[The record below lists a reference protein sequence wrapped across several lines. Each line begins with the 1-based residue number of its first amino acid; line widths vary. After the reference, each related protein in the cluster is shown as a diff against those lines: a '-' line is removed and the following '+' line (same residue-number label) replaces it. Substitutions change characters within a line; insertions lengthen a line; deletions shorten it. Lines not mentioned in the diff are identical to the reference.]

1 MQNPARSIPRALFLL
16 LLAVAGLLAQTS
28 NPFVVVSVSASKST
42 VVVSEPFE
50 LVAQVTD
57 FPNPI
62 PTGVIQFF
70 LEESGVMFPLGQ
82 TPIDSQGVG
91 RITTQL
97 TQIGTARI
105 GSFFTALDSNGQ
117 PTGRT
122 GQGNAVFVEVQPL
135 YRYLLT
141 LSAAPLEALPGDKIR
156 LTAGVTPLNAGP
168 ANPPGV
174 ISFFRGPELL
184 GTVDLVGGSSASIEV
199 TTLPAG
205 LNPISA
211 EFVGAPLTDY
221 GTATASTNVAIG
233 VDSLFPSLP
242 SSITFVQQVGDP
254 APETQSISLS
264 TPAGLLDF
272 TVTALDGPWLN
283 VSPSAA
289 TTPAQ
294 IVLGVE
300 PLGLQPGIYSAQ
312 LRIDLG
318 AIGSRWIRVNYIL
331 APSPSLIALPQRL
344 RFQYTQFGIEPP
356 SQALF
361 LTSTSRNAE
370 VQLATTASF
379 IEIVR
384 PSGLLPSNFQIRV
397 KPTNLAPATYTGSI
411 TVSGALYNSIDVPV
425 ELVVSRATQPLVSLS
440 GLVNGA
446 RQQQLPMAPNTMM
459 SLYGLNL
466 GQPGITKVYVAGR
479 QVPVNAVSPGQVNF
493 TIPAFLNGYPSADVE
508 VEVLGQKSQPIALG
522 VRATSPGIFTASG
535 AGSGQA
541 AAINQDGRS
550 NSTTRP
556 ARPGSAL
563 SFFVTGFGLPGPR
576 DGDGLQR
583 LVLPVF
589 VRIGGV
595 PARVEFAG
603 PTPSLGEAVQQV
615 NVRLPDSVPTGP
627 TVPVVMNVGGV
638 DTQPGVTVSIQR

>member
-1 MQNPARSIPRALFLL
+1 MQKPARSIRRALFLF
-16 LLAVAGLLAQTS
+16 LLAVAGLCAQPS
-28 NPFVVVSVSASKST
+28 NPFVVVSVNASKST
-42 VVVSEPFE
+42 LSVSEPFE

-62 PTGVIQFF
+62 PTGVVQFF

-82 TPIDSQGVG
+82 TPVDGQGVG

-97 TQIGTARI
+97 SQIGTARI
-105 GSFFTALDSNGQ
+105 GCFFTALDSNGQ

-122 GQGNAVFVEVQPL
+122 GQGNAVFVEVQPRF
-135 YRYLLT
+135 RYLLT

-156 LTAGVTPLNAGP
+156 LTAGVTALDAGP

-174 ISFFRGPELL
+174 ISFFRGSELL
-184 GTVDLVGGSSASIEV
+184 GTVDLAGGNWAWIEL

-205 LNPISA
+205 VNPISA
-211 EFVGAPLTDY
+211 EFVGAPLAEY
-221 GTATASTNVAIG
+221 GTATASTTVAIG
-233 VDSLFPSLP
+233 VDSLFPTLP
-242 SSITFVQQVGDP
+242 SSITFVQQIGDP
-254 APETQSISLS
+254 APDTQSVSLS
-264 TPAGLLDF
+264 TAAGLLDF
-272 TVTALDGPWLN
+272 VVTALDGPWLK
-283 VSPSAA
+283 VSPSA

-300 PLGLQPGIYSAQ
+300 PLGLQPGVYSAR

-318 AIGSRWIRVNYIL
+318 AVGSRWIRVNYIL
-331 APSPSLIALPQRL
+331 APSPSLIAVPQRL
-344 RFQYTQFGIEPP
+344 RFEYTQFGVEPP
-356 SQALF
+356 SQPLF
-361 LTSTSRNAE
+361 LTSTSRNGE
-370 VQLATTASF
+370 VRLSTTASF
-379 IEIVR
+379 VEIVR
-384 PSGLLPSNFQIRV
+384 PSGLLPGNFQIRV
-397 KPTNLAPATYTGSI
+397 KPANLVPGTYTGTI
-411 TVSGALYNSIDVPV
+411 AVGGALYNAIEVPV
-425 ELVVSRATQPLVSLS
+425 ELVVSRARQPIISLS

-535 AGSGQA
+535 TGSGQA

-576 DGDGLQR
+576 DSDGLQR

-595 PARVEFAG
+595 TARVEFAG